1 MGRTSRSA
9 TWLPGSMLGEHERLE
24 DDFSLGCVFTPLSH
38 RCCHRVSV
46 QGGAALLPTGDGS
59 CVRSARR
66 RMEADLRR
74 RVRRRRLH
82 ALRQLRA
89 ESRLPRPGLVRASPH
104 DASAIL
110 CALALTHLRLVRSSP
125 PPPPATKPIGLVL
138 DADGF
143 TSECSNGWPGLRLAS
158 ASLTVNRCCGQRT
171 GWPDSRR

>member
-59 CVRSARR
+59 SVRPARR

-89 ESRLPRPGLVRASPH
+89 EPRVPRPGLVRMHQPYCVLS
-104 DASAIL
+104 
-110 CALALTHLRLVRSSP
+110 LTHLRLVRSSP
-125 PPPPATKPIGLVL
+125 PPPPAPKPIGLVL

-143 TSECSNGWPGLRLAS
+143 TSERSNGRLGLRLAS

-171 GWPDSRR
+171 GWRAPRR